1 MRCTEVSLKSIDAT
15 CMKKKKSVKAK
26 QLYDNKSLDE
36 EISNLNSKSSSK
48 NSTKTRQKSQMNESL
63 GGLVLSAKD
72 LSYNGLELSDPVVRM
87 HTKFD
92 AYVPSDTQNDRYLNT
107 FYISEKLDSRS

>member
-1 MRCTEVSLKSIDAT
+1 
-15 CMKKKKSVKAK
+15 MKKKTNVKAK
-26 QLYDNKSLDE
+26 QLYANKSLDE
-36 EISNLNSKSSSK
+36 ESSISNSNFSSK
-48 NSTKTRQKSQMNESL
+48 NSIKPRQKSQINESL

-87 HTKFD
+87 HTKFH

-107 FYISEKLDSRS
+107 FYISEKFDSRSIIFCILCMI